1 MSLRGALQRLISA
14 RYLKNA
20 KQPGESLSFSLGE
33 NGALLRG
40 ALESR
45 LRREVTRGQLV
56 TGVSVSVQEGHKLVT
71 EIVQRALNERVE
83 EGMKDDAIFNVNLEN
98 TETPASVD
106 DFTFEVTESQEGKND
121 IEGEKFSSSA

>member
-1 MSLRGALQRLISA
+1 MSLRSALQRLISA
-14 RYLKNA
+14 RYLKSA
-20 KQPGESLSFSLGE
+20 KQGESSFSLGE
-33 NGALLRG
+33 NGVLLRG

-45 LRREVTRGQLV
+45 LRQEVTRGQLV
-56 TGVSVSVQEGHKLVT
+56 TGMSVSVQEGQKLVT

-106 DFTFEVTESQEGKND
+106 NFTFEVTESEEGKND
-121 IEGEKFSSSA
+121 IEGESLSFS

>member
-1 MSLRGALQRLISA
+1 MSLRSALQRLISA
-14 RYLKNA
+14 RYLKSA
-20 KQPGESLSFSLGE
+20 KQGESLFSLGE

-45 LRREVTRGQLV
+45 LRQEVTRGQLV
-56 TGVSVSVQEGHKLVT
+56 TGMSVSVQEGHKLVT

-106 DFTFEVTESQEGKND
+106 NFTFEVTESEEGKND
-121 IEGEKFSSSA
+121 IEGEILSF

>member
-1 MSLRGALQRLISA
+1 MSLRSALQRLISA

-20 KQPGESLSFSLGE
+20 KHGESSFSLGE
-33 NGALLRG
+33 NGVLLRG

-45 LRREVTRGQLV
+45 LRQEVTRGQLV
-56 TGVSVSVQEGHKLVT
+56 TGMSVSVQEGHQLVT

-98 TETPASVD
+98 TETPASVENS
-106 DFTFEVTESQEGKND
+106 TFEVTESEEGKND
-121 IEGEKFSSSA
+121 IEGELLSFS